1 MARPS
6 VNPRA
11 LLIPI
16 LFAGLL
22 PCAYAGNQPGSAVVV
37 LGTQAYRWPLSQLAG
52 DEAPPARGPVEL
64 TLIAPTM
71 GPRVTASNL
80 QGAAAVRAML
90 AEVPITIESPEGVSA
105 TAMLE
110 RKLVNDGSSAAGSLE
125 RRDPRERLELR
136 RQQPPQWGLAPYTV
150 DDQLMAAYAHDYQAR
165 YKKALTRTPGHEP
178 DWYIAKSADGR
189 LGTFISCDPPKAL
202 QPSLSGRNDPTI
214 AAMDPAQLA
223 GCIHYFTDAKRNLFI
238 QMSYQRTWLKDW
250 KQMEDGVRAQIDRAE
265 VK

>member
-1 MARPS
+1 MARAS
-6 VNPRA
+6 VNSRA
-11 LLIPI
+11 LLVPI
-16 LFAGLL
+16 LLAGSLS
-22 PCAYAGNQPGSAVVV
+22 CAHAANAPGSAVVV
-37 LGTQAYRWPLSQLAG
+37 LGTQAYRWRLSELAG
-52 DEAPPARGPVEL
+52 AEAPPARGPVEL

-71 GPRVTASNL
+71 GPRVTDSNL
-80 QGAAAVRAML
+80 RGAAAVQAML
-90 AEVPITIESPEGVSA
+90 AEVPITIESPEGLSA

-136 RQQPPQWGLAPYTV
+136 LQQPPQWGLEPYAI
-150 DDQLMAAYAHDYQAR
+150 DEQLMAAYARDYQAR
-165 YKKALTRTPGHEP
+165 YKKALTRTPGHES

-223 GCIHYFTDAKRNLFI
+223 GCIHYFTDAKRNLII

-250 KQMEDGVRAQIDRAE
+250 KQMEDGVRAQIDNAQ

>member
-6 VNPRA
+6 VKPQA
-11 LLIPI
+11 LLIPL

-22 PCAYAGNQPGSAVVV
+22 PCAHAGNQPGSAVVV

-80 QGAAAVRAML
+80 GGAAAVQAML
-90 AEVPITIESPEGVSA
+90 AEVPITIESPEGLSA

-110 RKLVNDGSSAAGSLE
+110 RKLVNDGSSPAGSLE

-136 RQQPPQWGLAPYTV
+136 VQQPPQWGLAPYTV
-150 DDQLMAAYAHDYQAR
+150 NEQLMAAYAGDYQTR
-165 YKKALTRTPGHEP
+165 YKKTLTRMPAYEP
-178 DWYIAKSADGR
+178 EWYVAKSADGR
-189 LGTFISCDPPKAL
+189 FGTFISCDPPKAM
-202 QPSLSGRNDPTI
+202 QPSLSGRNDTI

-238 QMSYQRTWLKDW
+238 QMSYQHTWLKDW
-250 KQMEDGVRAQIDRAE
+250 KQMEDGVRAQIGRAE